1 MAKVADG
8 VIYLRKGDTESLS
21 VSAKN
26 GETAYSFL
34 ADDVLTFTIRE
45 LPEQASEVLLT
56 QSVTVSAPAQTVEI
70 TLPASLTRQLSAG
83 KYSCDVQLNS
93 GGTIKTLFP
102 ITNTESPRYKAT
114 NWKNCIVEGEVTVN
128 D

>member
-26 GETAYSFL
+26 GETAYTFL

-56 QSVTVSAPAQTVEI
+56 QSVTVSTPTQTVEI
-70 TLPASLTRQLSAG
+70 VLPSSLTRQLSAG

-102 ITNTESPRYKAT
+102 ITNTESPKYKAT